1 MDKTSAVPG
10 TAAFQKFMRVVQV
23 VSDQPHQ
30 LTIGALAKLLA
41 LPRPTIHRIV
51 DALVAEGMLVSD
63 HLDRLGLGP
72 RLVALA
78 WRSLETSDIR
88 AVAQPWLMQL
98 RDALDETV
106 HLAVRNGLDMVYI
119 DKLEAH
125 RTVRMASRIGTRV
138 SLYSSSVGK
147 AWLAAQPSAAVEG
160 WLAQL
165 DLQPF
170 TRYTRVTRQA
180 IQEEIA
186 ATRQRG
192 YAIDDQE
199 NELDICCYGY
209 AILDPR
215 GAVAG
220 CISVSVPTYRFVEQD
235 KAETLSHI
243 KKCVTQIQQHLL

>member
-10 TAAFQKFMRVVQV
+10 TAAFQKFMRVVQI
-23 VSDQPHQ
+23 VSDQPYQ
-30 LTIGALAKLLA
+30 LTIGTLAKSLA
-41 LPRPTIHRIV
+41 MPRPTMHRIV

-88 AVAQPWLMQL
+88 AMAQPWLTQL
-98 RDALDETV
+98 RDTLDETV
-106 HLAVRNGLDMVYI
+106 HLAVRNGLEMVYI

-125 RTVRMASRIGTRV
+125 QTVRMASRIGTRV

-147 AWLAAQPSAAVEG
+147 AWLAAQPATALDG
-160 WLAQL
+160 WLDQL

-170 TRYTRVTRQA
+170 TRHTRITRQA
-180 IQEEIA
+180 IHAEIA

-215 GAVAG
+215 GAAAG
-220 CISVSVPTYRFVEQD
+220 CISVSMPTYRFVEKD
-235 KAETLSHI
+235 KTATLRQI
-243 KKCVTQIQQHLL
+243 QKCVDQIQQRLL

>member
-23 VSDQPHQ
+23 VSDQPHK
-30 LTIGALAKLLA
+30 LTIGTLAKTLA
-41 LPRPTIHRIV
+41 LPRPTTHRIV
-51 DALVAEGMLVSD
+51 EALLAEGMLISD

-72 RLVALA
+72 RLVSLA

-88 AVAQPWLMQL
+88 TIAQPWLKQL

-106 HLAVRNGLDMVYI
+106 HLAVRSGFDMVYI
-119 DKLEAH
+119 DKLEAN

-147 AWLAAQPSAAVEG
+147 AWLAAQPVSVLDGLLE
-160 WLAQL
+160 QL

-170 TRYTRVTRQA
+170 TELTRVTREA
-180 IQEEIA
+180 IHTEITI
-186 ATRQRG
+186 TRQRG

-199 NELDICCYGY
+199 NELDICCYGR
-209 AILDPR
+209 AILDDR
-215 GAVAG
+215 HQVVG
-220 CISVSVPTYRFVEQD
+220 CISVSMPTYRFAEID
-235 KAETLSHI
+235 KTSTLKLI
-243 KKCVTQIQQHLL
+243 EKCVSEIQQHLI

>member
-1 MDKTSAVPG
+1 MDKISVVPG

-30 LTIGALAKLLA
+30 LTIGTLAKTLS
-41 LPRPTIHRIV
+41 LPRPTTHRIV

-106 HLAVRNGLDMVYI
+106 HLAVRNGLEMVYI
-119 DKLEAH
+119 DKLEAY

-147 AWLAAQPSAAVEG
+147 AWLAAQPATALDG
-160 WLAQL
+160 WLEQL
-165 DLQPF
+165 NLQPF
-170 TRYTRVTRQA
+170 TEHTRITCQA
-180 IQEEIA
+180 IHEEIA

-199 NELDICCYGY
+199 NELDICCYGC

-215 GAVAG
+215 GAVAA
-220 CISVSVPTYRFVEQD
+220 CISVSMPTYRFVEKD
-235 KAETLSHI
+235 KTATLTQI
-243 KKCVTQIQQHLL
+243 KNCVGQIQQHML